1 MFCFVDQFHRLCL
14 PHGHLRLA
22 LIEDVALCIQ
32 VKLLLSKLLLSR
44 IYLLRA
50 RIFLRLRWRR
60 RVRFFFHFQRIFD
73 VDFL

>member
-1 MFCFVDQFHRLCL
+1 MARPLNPTQTT
-14 PHGHLRLA
+14 
-22 LIEDVALCIQ
+22 
-32 VKLLLSKLLLSR
+32 SKYRKQTLNATAGQK
-44 IYLLRA
+44 IYFARA

>member
-1 MFCFVDQFHRLCL
+1 MLGRFKKQTLNATAAA
-14 PHGHLRLA
+14 G
-22 LIEDVALCIQ
+22 
-32 VKLLLSKLLLSR
+32 K
-44 IYLLRA
+44 IYFARA